1 MIDFEE
7 RTSIELIYLLIT
19 RCFLT
24 LSPINNKM
32 KQSIEKNKFINQ
44 TYGIIAELYKKIH
57 EMFLRYSS
65 KLTAE

>member
-1 MIDFEE
+1 MIDFDE
-7 RTSIELIYLLIT
+7 RASIELVYLLIT

-32 KQSIEKNKFINQ
+32 QQNIEKNRFISQ
-44 TYGIIAELYKKIH
+44 TYGIIGTLYQKIH
-57 EMFLRYSS
+57 EMFLRYSK